1 MEKYN
6 ILKVGRDFDFVSNT
20 TTTKGSRL
28 KRIAIDKKT
37 NEEIYF
43 KYERYN
49 CTESCSEKISY
60 EIARVLGYPCAHI
73 EFGEDE
79 KGKIGILNYLFIKRE
94 EEEHDDAKSYIN
106 RDSTERKYFYTIQN
120 IKNCLDKIDRSLF
133 NDFLKIMVFDA
144 LVGETDRHEENWG
157 IIKKNGKYK
166 ISPLYDNGCN
176 LLREFKNEQLATQYY
191 DEKKDFNSYIKRAK
205 SVIYKDDHSRRY
217 NLFELIEYLYQRYPN
232 QIKQEIDN
240 LRKLTTEKIEEITN
254 KVPSK
259 LLTEKH
265 KMYIIIYLKK
275 RKEILENIIKE
286 KWVW

>member
-60 EIARVLGYPCAHI
+60 EIATVLGYPCAHI

-259 LLTEKH
+259 LCQ
-265 KMYIIIYLKK
+265 
-275 RKEILENIIKE
+275 
-286 KWVW
+286 

>member
-106 RDSTERKYFYTIQN
+106 RDSTERKNFYTIQN

-286 KWVW
+286 K

>member
-176 LLREFKNEQLATQYY
+176 LLREFKNEQLAAQYY

-286 KWVW
+286 K

>member
-106 RDSTERKYFYTIQN
+106 RDSTERKNFYTIQN

-240 LRKLTTEKIEEITN
+240 LRKLTTEK
-254 KVPSK
+254 
-259 LLTEKH
+259 
-265 KMYIIIYLKK
+265 LKK
-275 RKEILENIIKE
+275 
-286 KWVW
+286 

>member
-217 NLFELIEYLYQRYPN
+217 NLFGLIEYLYQRYPN

-286 KWVW
+286 K

>member
-286 KWVW
+286 K

>member
-60 EIARVLGYPCAHI
+60 EIATVLGYPCAHI

-106 RDSTERKYFYTIQN
+106 RDSTERKNFYTIQN

-286 KWVW
+286 K